1 MDGTPIALNLL
12 ASAINRTIAAVN
24 HVVGLQPSASMATG
38 AQLAQA
44 SRDVANALAALNE
57 PEPPPEEQQAQN
69 AEQEAQNHPARIADA

>member
-24 HVVGLQPSASMATG
+24 HVVGLQPSASMAAG
-38 AQLAQA
+38 VQLAQA

-57 PEPPPEEQQAQN
+57 PEPEAETAPEPT
-69 AEQEAQNHPARIADA
+69 AENHPARIADA